1 MSHIHQKMIRI
12 NLLSLIQITNTT
24 RSMKIQMVD
33 LLSQYE
39 RIKEEVDAGIRET
52 IEQTAF
58 INGPSVKLFQTEL
71 ANFLK
76 VEKVI
81 TCANGTDALQVAMMA
96 LNLQAGDEVITSNFT
111 FIATVE
117 VIALLKLKPVLV
129 DVDPDT
135 FNLDPKKIEE
145 AITPRTK
152 AIIPVHLFGQ
162 SADMDEILRIAKEN
176 KLYVI
181 EDSAQ
186 ALGTNYYSSD
196 GSKQK
201 TGTIGTI
208 GTTSFFPSKNLG
220 CFGDGGA
227 LMTNNEELGDKIRV
241 IVNHGSQVKYYHEEI
256 GVNSRL
262 DTLQAAI
269 LRVKLRHL
277 NSYNKSRQVAADYY
291 DTLLAGYDQIQT
303 PVRSANSSHIFHQYT
318 LQIKTGKRDEIRQK
332 LADQKIPAM
341 IYYPVPLSLQVA
353 FLSAGYKKGDF
364 PVTEQLCKEV
374 LSLPMH
380 TELNNAQQEYIVEH
394 LLKLI

>member
-24 RSMKIQMVD
+24 RYMKIQMVD
-33 LLSQYE
+33 LFSQYE

-76 VEKVI
+76 VKKVI

-96 LNLQAGDEVITSNFT
+96 LYLQAGDEVITSNFT

-186 ALGTNYYSSD
+186 ALGTNYFSSD
-196 GSKQK
+196 GTSQK

-241 IVNHGSQVKYYHEEI
+241 IVNHGSQIKYYHEEI

-318 LQIKTGKRDEIRQK
+318 LRIKTSKRDEIRQK

>member
-1 MSHIHQKMIRI
+1 
-12 NLLSLIQITNTT
+12 
-24 RSMKIQMVD
+24 MKIQMVD

-39 RIKEEVDAGIRET
+39 KIKEEVDAGIRET

-58 INGPSVKLFQTEL
+58 INGPSVKLFQSEL
-71 ANFLK
+71 ANYLK
-76 VEKVI
+76 VKKVI

-96 LNLQAGDEVITSNFT
+96 LDLQAGDEVITSNFT

-145 AITPRTK
+145 AITPKTK

-162 SADMDEILRIAKEN
+162 SADMDEILRIAKEY

-181 EDSAQ
+181 EDAAQ
-186 ALGTNYYSSD
+186 ALGTNYNLAA
-196 GSKQK
+196 GKQQK
-201 TGTIGTI
+201 AGTIGTI

-227 LMTNNEELGDKIRV
+227 LMTNNEELGEKIRV
-241 IVNHGSQVKYYHEEI
+241 IVNHGSKVKYYHEEVGI
-256 GVNSRL
+256 NSRL
-262 DTLQAAI
+262 DTIQAAI
-269 LRVKLRHL
+269 LRVKLQHL
-277 NSYNKSRQVAADYY
+277 NSYNKARKSAANYY
-291 DTLLAGYDQIQT
+291 DALLAGYDQIQT

-318 LQIKTGKRDEIRQK
+318 LRIKTGKRDEIRQK
-332 LADQKIPAM
+332 LAEQDIPAM

-364 PVTEQLCKEV
+364 PVTELLCEEV

-380 TELNNAQQEYIVEH
+380 TELNNAQQEYIAEH
-394 LLKLI
+394 LLKII

>member
-1 MSHIHQKMIRI
+1 M
-12 NLLSLIQITNTT
+12 
-24 RSMKIQMVD
+24 MKIQMVD

-39 RIKEEVDAGIRET
+39 KIKEEVDAGIHET
-52 IEQTAF
+52 IEETAF
-58 INGPSVKLFQTEL
+58 INGPSVKLFQSEL
-71 ANFLK
+71 ASYLEVK
-76 VEKVI
+76 SVI

-96 LNLQAGDEVITSNFT
+96 LDLQPGDEVITSNFT

-117 VIALLKLKPVLV
+117 VISLLKLKPVLV
-129 DVDPDT
+129 DVDPNT
-135 FNLDPKKIEE
+135 FNLDPKKVEE
-145 AITPRTK
+145 ALTPKTK

-181 EDSAQ
+181 EDAAQ
-186 ALGTNYYSSD
+186 ALGTDYYSSA
-196 GSKQK
+196 GSHKK
-201 TGTIGTI
+201 AGTIGTI

-227 LMTNNEELGDKIRV
+227 LMTNNEELGEKIRV

-262 DTLQAAI
+262 DTIQAAI

-277 NSYNKSRQVAADYY
+277 VTYNQARRSAADYY
-291 DTLLAGYDQIQT
+291 DKLLAGHDQIQT
-303 PVRSANSSHIFHQYT
+303 PARYAKSSHIFHQYT
-318 LQIKTGKRDEIRQK
+318 LRIKSGQRDSIRQK
-332 LADQKIPAM
+332 LADQNIPAM

-364 PVTEQLCKEV
+364 PVTELLCQEV

-394 LLKLI
+394 LLKFI

>member
-1 MSHIHQKMIRI
+1 
-12 NLLSLIQITNTT
+12 
-24 RSMKIQMVD
+24 MKIQMVD

-39 RIKEEVDAGIRET
+39 KIKEEVDAGIRET

-58 INGPSVKLFQTEL
+58 INGPSVKLFQSEL
-71 ANFLK
+71 ANYLNVK
-76 VEKVI
+76 KVI

-96 LNLQAGDEVITSNFT
+96 LDLKAGDEVITSNFT

-129 DVDPDT
+129 DVDPNT
-135 FNLDPKKIEE
+135 FNLDPKKVEE
-145 AITPRTK
+145 AVTSKTK

-162 SADMDEILRIAKEN
+162 SADMDEIMRIAKEN
-176 KLYVI
+176 NLYVI

-186 ALGTNYYSSD
+186 ALGTDHYSADSN
-196 GSKQK
+196 QK
-201 TGTIGTI
+201 AGTIGTI

-227 LMTNNEELGDKIRV
+227 LMTNNEELGEKIRV
-241 IVNHGSQVKYYHEEI
+241 IVNHGSNIKYYHDEI

-269 LRVKLRHL
+269 LRVKLKHL
-277 NSYNKSRQVAADYY
+277 DSYNQARKSAADYY
-291 DTLLAGYDQIQT
+291 DKLLSGYENIQT
-303 PVRSANSSHIFHQYT
+303 PVRYANSNHIFHQYT
-318 LQIKTGKRDEIRQK
+318 LRIKNGKRDEIRQK
-332 LADQKIPAM
+332 LSDKNIPAM
-341 IYYPVPLSLQVA
+341 VYYPVPLSLQTA
-353 FLSAGYKKGDF
+353 FTSAGYKKGDF
-364 PVTEQLCKEV
+364 PITEMLCNEV

-380 TELNNAQQEYIVEH
+380 TELPKTQQEFIVEH

>member
-1 MSHIHQKMIRI
+1 
-12 NLLSLIQITNTT
+12 
-24 RSMKIQMVD
+24 MVD

-71 ANFLK
+71 ASYLK
-76 VEKVI
+76 VKKVI

-96 LNLQAGDEVITSNFT
+96 LDLQAGDEVITSNFT
-111 FIATVE
+111 FIASVE

-162 SADMDEILRIAKEN
+162 SADMDEILRIAKDN

-186 ALGTNYYSSD
+186 SLGTNYNSSD
-196 GSKQK
+196 GTSQK

-227 LMTNNEELGDKIRV
+227 LMTNNEELGEKIRV
-241 IVNHGSQVKYYHEEI
+241 IVNHGSQIKYYHEEI

-277 NSYNKSRQVAADYY
+277 NSYNQSRKAAADYY

-303 PVRSANSSHIFHQYT
+303 PVRFANSSHIFHQYT
-318 LQIKTGKRDEIRQK
+318 LRIKSGKRDEIRQK

-341 IYYPVPLSLQVA
+341 IYYPVPLSLQGA

-364 PVTEQLCKEV
+364 PVTEQLCTEV

-380 TELNNAQQEYIVEH
+380 TELNNAQQEYIAEH

>member
-1 MSHIHQKMIRI
+1 MIRI
-12 NLLSLIQITNTT
+12 NLLSLIQNINTT
-24 RSMKIQMVD
+24 QFIMKIQMVD

-39 RIKEEVDAGIRET
+39 KIKEEVDAGIHET

-58 INGPSVKLFQTEL
+58 INGPSVKLFQSEL
-71 ANFLK
+71 ASYLK
-76 VEKVI
+76 VKSVI

-96 LNLQAGDEVITSNFT
+96 LDLQPGDEVITSNFT
-111 FIATVE
+111 FIASVE
-117 VIALLKLKPVLV
+117 VISLLKLKPVLV
-129 DVDPDT
+129 DVDPNT
-135 FNLDPKKIEE
+135 FNLDPKKVEE
-145 AITPRTK
+145 ALTPKTK

-162 SADMDEILRIAKEN
+162 SADMNEILRIAKEN

-186 ALGTNYYSSD
+186 ALGCDYYSST
-196 GSKQK
+196 GSHKK
-201 TGTIGTI
+201 AGTIGTI

-227 LMTNNEELGDKIRV
+227 LMTNNEELGEKIRV

-262 DTLQAAI
+262 DTIQAAI

-277 NSYNKSRQVAADYY
+277 DTYNQARRSAADYY
-291 DTLLAGYDQIQT
+291 DKLLAGHDQIQT
-303 PVRSANSSHIFHQYT
+303 PARYENSSHIFHQYT
-318 LQIKTGKRDEIRQK
+318 LRIKSGQRDSIRQK
-332 LADQKIPAM
+332 LADQNIPAM
-341 IYYPVPLSLQVA
+341 VYYPVPLSLQVA

-364 PVTEQLCKEV
+364 PVTELLCQEV

-394 LLKLI
+394 LLKFI